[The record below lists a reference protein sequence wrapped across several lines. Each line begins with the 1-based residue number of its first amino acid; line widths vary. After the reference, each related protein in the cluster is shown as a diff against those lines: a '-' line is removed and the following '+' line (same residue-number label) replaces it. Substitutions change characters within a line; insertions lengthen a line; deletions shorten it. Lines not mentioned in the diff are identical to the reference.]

1 MAASIRTSG
10 GRSGRGRRWLLA
22 AAVALLVLLA
32 VAMVYVTDYYR
43 AGEESVRVEAG
54 SGVMKIDGGW
64 AVGDEGSESG
74 LIFYPGGKVEAR
86 SYLPLLRRVA
96 DGGVFAVLCEMPL
109 NLAVLDLNA
118 ADRMIERF
126 PRVRRW
132 AVGGHSLGGSMA
144 TQYAANNPGKVGGL
158 VLLASYAPSALPEG
172 VPALA
177 VYGSEDGVMNRDR
190 YALALELLPEYE
202 EVVIP
207 GGNHAK
213 FGDYGPQSGDGEGA
227 MPEEEQREAA
237 ARAILNFLSAQ
248 RAG

>member
-1 MAASIRTSG
+1 MAASITTTG
-10 GRSGRGRRWLLA
+10 GKSGRGRRWLWA
-22 AAVALLVLLA
+22 AAVVLLALLA

-43 AGEESVRVEAG
+43 AGEASVRAEADP
-54 SGVMKIDGGW
+54 GVSKIDGGW
-64 AVGDEGSESG
+64 AMGDEDSESG
-74 LIFYPGGKVEAR
+74 LIFYPGGRVEAR

-96 DGGVFAVLCEMPL
+96 DGGVFTVLCEMPL

-144 TQYAANNPGKVGGL
+144 AEYAANNPGKVGGL
-158 VLLASYAPSALPEG
+158 VLLAAYAPSALPEG

-177 VYGSEDGVMNRDR
+177 VYGSEDRVMNRDR
-190 YALALELLPEYE
+190 YALALDLLPDYE

-207 GGNHAK
+207 GGNHAG
-213 FGDYGPQSGDGEGA
+213 FGDYGPQSGDGEA
-227 MPEEEQREAA
+227 AVSAEEQQEAA
-237 ARAILNFLSAQ
+237 ARAILDFLSS